1 MKNFFYNNTN
11 SNKVRMASNMEMA
24 LFTDVEIIFGLS
36 ILILLIFHRI
46 KLSPVLGFLVTGIIA
61 GPHML
66 GIINEVEQVEILAE
80 LGIILLLFT
89 IGVEMSIK
97 ELWEIKRLVL
107 VGGGLQVVSTIILV
121 YYIALYVG
129 YSSGTA
135 LFLGFLVSLSST
147 AIVLK
152 LLQEKGEMP
161 TPHGK
166 ISLGILIFQDIII
179 VPMILLAPILAGVPS
194 NSDDST
200 IAFLLKGLGIILFV
214 IISARWIMPELLF
227 RIAKTRN
234 RELFLLAILF
244 TVFGTAWL
252 TSKAGLSLALGAFL
266 AGLII
271 SESEYSHQ
279 AIGNM
284 LPFKDVFIS
293 FFFVS
298 IGMLM
303 DVSFFLDNITILL
316 ILAVVVLLL
325 KSATSGLVTFIL
337 GYPLRTTIITGLTL
351 SQVGEFSFILSSFG
365 REFGLLNDD
374 LYQTFLAVSIVT
386 MAATPF
392 VMTFSHDFS
401 RKVLEWTKN
410 PIFINGL
417 YSKSMAPVKEDEELQ
432 DHLIIIGYGFNG
444 KTVSNAAKTAG
455 IPYVIIETNPET
467 VRHEKNQGERI
478 YYGDATHEVVL
489 DSANIKAARVL
500 VVGISD
506 FIATRAIINVAKR
519 MNPEIHI
526 IARTRYMNEIRTLSQ
541 MGADEVIPEEYE
553 TSVEIFSR
561 LLKKYLV
568 PEEEIYKF
576 TREIRAN
583 GYSMLRRHPIEENKG
598 VFNLKDELP
607 GVDVTSFKIDKD
619 SALRGC
625 TLKEADLRNMYGT
638 TVLAIKRGE
647 QIIENPAGD
656 TQLMTGDQ
664 CIVLGKPE
672 RLCQLKISLEGE
684 SEGQSQSCSI

>member
-1 MKNFFYNNTN
+1 MDLT
-11 SNKVRMASNMEMA
+11 
-24 LFTDVEIIFGLS
+24 LFTDIEIIFGLS
-36 ILILLIFHRI
+36 ILILLVFHRI
-46 KLSPVLGFLVTGIIA
+46 RLSPVLGFLVTGIIA
-61 GPHML
+61 GPHVL
-66 GIINEVEQVEILAE
+66 GIINEVEQVEMLAE
-80 LGIILLLFT
+80 IGIILLLFT

-97 ELWEIKRLVL
+97 ELWDIKRLVL
-107 VGGGLQVVSTIILV
+107 VGGGLQVVITTGLV
-121 YYIALYVG
+121 YYISLFMG
-129 YSSGTA
+129 YTSSTA

-152 LLQEKGEMP
+152 LLQEKGEMY
-161 TPHGK
+161 TPYGK
-166 ISLGILIFQDIII
+166 ISLGILIFQDIVI
-179 VPMILLAPILAGVPS
+179 VPMILLTPILAGVPS
-194 NSDDST
+194 ESGDSAAT
-200 IAFLLKGLGIILFV
+200 FLLRGIGIMLFV
-214 IISARWIMPELLF
+214 IVSARWIMPALLF

-234 RELFLLAILF
+234 RELFLLTILF

-252 TSKAGLSLALGAFL
+252 TAEAGLSLALGAFL

-284 LPFKDVFIS
+284 MPFKDVFIS

-303 DVSFFLDNITILL
+303 DVTFFLDNITVLL
-316 ILAVVVLLL
+316 ALAAVVIFL
-325 KSATSGLVTFIL
+325 KSVTSGLVTFIL

-365 REFGLLNDD
+365 REYGLLDGG

-392 VMTFSHDFS
+392 VMTSSHDLS
-401 RKVLEWTKN
+401 RKILNRIKN

-417 YSKSMAPVKEDEELQ
+417 YSKSMAPAEEDKELH

-467 VRHEKNQGERI
+467 VRQERKQGERI

-489 DSANIKAARVL
+489 DSANIKSARVL

-506 FIATRAIINVAKR
+506 FIATRSIIDVAKR
-519 MNPEIHI
+519 MNPRIYI
-526 IARTRYMNEIRTLSQ
+526 IARTRYMNEIGNLSQ
-541 MGADEVIPEEYE
+541 LGADEVIPEEYE

-568 PEEEIYKF
+568 PEEDIYAF
-576 TREIRAN
+576 TKEIRAN
-583 GYSMLRRHPIEENKG
+583 GYSMLRQHSIESKKD
-598 VFNLKDELP
+598 VFSLKDDLP
-607 GVDVTSFKIDKD
+607 GVDITSFKIKEDCILHG
-619 SALRGC
+619 S
-625 TLKEADLRNMYGT
+625 TLKDVDLRNLHGA
-638 TVLAIKRGE
+638 TVLAIRRNGE
-647 QIIENPAGD
+647 IIENPAGD
-656 TQLMTGDQ
+656 TQLLSGDML
-664 CIVLGKPE
+664 IVLGKPE
-672 RLCQLKISLEGE
+672 RLCQLRRYMGGDTEAGSYDG
-684 SEGQSQSCSI
+684 CPV

>member
-1 MKNFFYNNTN
+1 
-11 SNKVRMASNMEMA
+11 MASNMDLT
-24 LFTDVEIIFGLS
+24 LFTDIEIIFGLS
-36 ILILLIFHRI
+36 ILILLLFHRI

-66 GIINEVEQVEILAE
+66 GIINEIEQVEILAE
-80 LGIILLLFT
+80 IGIILLLFT

-97 ELWEIKRLVL
+97 ELWDIKRFVL
-107 VGGGLQVVSTIILV
+107 VGGSLQVIITIAMV
-121 YYIALYVG
+121 YYISLYIG

-166 ISLGILIFQDIII
+166 ISLGILIFQDIVI
-179 VPMILLAPILAGVPS
+179 VPMILLTPMLAGVPS
-194 NSDDST
+194 TTGDST
-200 IAFLLKGLGIILFV
+200 TTFLLKGLGIILFV
-214 IISARWIMPELLF
+214 IISARWVIPALLF
-227 RIAKTRN
+227 KIVKTRN

-244 TVFGTAWL
+244 TVLGTAWL
-252 TSKAGLSLALGAFL
+252 TSKAGLSMALGAFL
-266 AGLII
+266 AGLIV

-284 LPFKDVFIS
+284 MPFKDVFMS

-303 DVSFFLDNITILL
+303 NVSFFLENFAIMIV
-316 ILAVVVLLL
+316 LAAMVIFL
-325 KSATSGLVTFIL
+325 KSMTSGIVTFIL

-365 REFGLLNDD
+365 REFGLLNEG

-386 MAATPF
+386 MASTPF
-392 VMTFSHDFS
+392 VMTGSHDLS
-401 RKVLEWTKN
+401 RKIQKRMKN
-410 PIFINGL
+410 PILINGL
-417 YSKSMAPVKEDEELQ
+417 YSKSIKPVKEDEDMK

-467 VRHEKNQGERI
+467 VRHERKQGERI
-478 YYGDATHEVVL
+478 YYGDATHEVIL
-489 DSANIKAARVL
+489 DSVNIKSARVL

-506 FIATRAIINVAKR
+506 FIATRTIIDVAKR
-519 MNPEIHI
+519 INPEIYI
-526 IARTRYMNEIRTLSQ
+526 IARTRYMNEIKNLSQ
-541 MGADEVIPEEYE
+541 LGADEVIPEEYE

-568 PEEEIYKF
+568 PEDDIYAF
-576 TREIRAN
+576 TKEMRSN
-583 GYSMLRRHPIEENKG
+583 GYSILRQYSLERKKNA
-598 VFNLKDELP
+598 FSLKDDIP
-607 GVDVTSFKIDKD
+607 GVDVISLKVKD
-619 SALRGC
+619 DCILHGS
-625 TLKEADLRNMYGT
+625 TLKDVDLRNTYGA
-638 TVLAIKRGE
+638 TVLAIRRNEG
-647 QIIENPAGD
+647 IIENPAGD
-656 TQLMTGDQ
+656 IELLSGDIL
-664 CIVLGKPE
+664 IVLGKPE
-672 RLCQLKISLEGE
+672 KLCQLRKFLESDTNAAP
-684 SEGQSQSCSI
+684 SEGCTL

>member
-1 MKNFFYNNTN
+1 
-11 SNKVRMASNMEMA
+11 MASNMEMT

-36 ILILLIFHRI
+36 ILILLLFHRI
-46 KLSPVLGFLVTGIIA
+46 RLSPVLGFLVTGMIA

-80 LGIILLLFT
+80 IGIILLLFT

-97 ELWEIKRLVL
+97 ELWDIKRFVL
-107 VGGGLQVVSTIILV
+107 LGGGLQVIITTALV
-121 YYIALYVG
+121 YYISLYMG
-129 YSSGTA
+129 YSPSTA

-161 TPHGK
+161 TPYGK
-166 ISLGILIFQDIII
+166 ISLGILIFQDIVI
-179 VPMILLAPILAGVPS
+179 VPMILLTPILAGVPS
-194 NSDDST
+194 TSGDST
-200 IAFLLKGLGIILFV
+200 ATFFLKGIGIILFV
-214 IISARWIMPELLF
+214 IISARWVMPALLF

-234 RELFLLAILF
+234 RELFLLTIIF

-252 TSKAGLSLALGAFL
+252 TSEAGLSLALGAFL

-284 LPFKDVFIS
+284 MPFKDVFIS

-303 DVSFFLDNITILL
+303 DLSFFLENITILL
-316 ILAVVVLLL
+316 LLAAVVILL
-325 KSATSGLVTFIL
+325 KSITSGLVTFIL
-337 GYPLRTTIITGLTL
+337 GYPLRTVIITGLTL

-365 REFGLLNDD
+365 REFGLLNDS
-374 LYQTFLAVSIVT
+374 LYQTFLSVSIVT

-392 VMTFSHDFS
+392 VMTGSHDLS
-401 RKVLEWTKN
+401 RKILKRTKN
-410 PIFINGL
+410 PILINGL
-417 YSKSMAPVKEDEELQ
+417 YLKSMTPRKEDEELN
-432 DHLIIIGYGFNG
+432 DHVIIIGYGFNG

-467 VRHEKNQGERI
+467 VRHERENGERI
-478 YYGDATHEVVL
+478 YYGDATHEVIL
-489 DSANIKAARVL
+489 DSANIKSARVL

-506 FIATRAIINVAKR
+506 FIATRTIIDVAKR
-519 MNPEIHI
+519 MKPEIYI
-526 IARTRYMNEIRTLSQ
+526 IARTRYMNEIKNLSQ
-541 MGADEVIPEEYE
+541 LGADEVIPEEYE

-568 PEEEIYKF
+568 PEDDIYAF
-576 TREIRAN
+576 TKEIRAN
-583 GYSMLRRHPIEENKG
+583 GYSMLRQHSLKSKKET
-598 VFNLKDELP
+598 FSLKDDLP
-607 GVDVTSFKIDKD
+607 GVDVVSFKVKD
-619 SALRGC
+619 DCILHGS
-625 TLKEADLRNMYGT
+625 TLKDIDLRNMHGA
-638 TVLAIKRGE
+638 TVLAIRRDE
-647 QIIENPAGD
+647 VIIENPAAD
-656 TQLMTGDQ
+656 TQLLSGDVL
-664 CIVLGKPE
+664 IILGKPE
-672 RLCQLKISLEGE
+672 RLCQLRRFMEGDTEE
-684 SEGQSQSCSI
+684 SSSESCSL